1 MSRKKGTA
9 NPAMDLAFLK
19 ARGLEKRYG
28 TQMVLRGL
36 DFDIAP
42 GECFGLLGPNG
53 AGKSTTVRAIQGL
66 TPLDAGSIE
75 VDGLDVATAAPAVRA
90 RMGVVPQ
97 MDNLDPDFTV
107 LENLLVYGRYFRLPR
122 AVVRQR
128 SEDLLEFLALT
139 PWAREPISALSGG
152 MKRRLTIARALIN
165 APRIL
170 LLDEPSTGLDPQAR
184 HLIWQRLRSLRRDG
198 TTLLLT
204 THYMDEAERLCDRVA
219 ILDHGRILALDSPQA
234 LIAAHVPGA
243 VLELRRSDGRP
254 PDPDNRHLQWVDSSE
269 RVGDTLI
276 CYGHDFAPL
285 LQHFG
290 TQPDYLLLQRPASLE
305 DVFLRL
311 TGRDLREAAG
321 D

>member
-1 MSRKKGTA
+1 MLKAKGA
-9 NPAMDLAFLK
+9 ARPAMDSVFLK

-28 TQMVLRGL
+28 TQTVLRGL

-66 TPLDAGSIE
+66 TPLDGGSIE
-75 VDGLDVATAAPAVRA
+75 VDGQDVATAAPAVRA
-90 RMGVVPQ
+90 GMGVVPQ

-122 AVVRQR
+122 AVIRQR
-128 SEDLLEFLALT
+128 SEDLLKFLALT
-139 PWAREPISALSGG
+139 PWARQPISALSGG

-243 VLELRRSDGRP
+243 VLELRRSDGQP

-276 CYGHDFAPL
+276 CYGHDFTPL
-285 LQHFG
+285 LQVFG
-290 TQPDYLLLQRPASLE
+290 GHPDYLLLQRPASLE

-311 TGRDLREAAG
+311 TGRDLRESAG